1 MLNSYASGIQRNLA
15 HLKGSTLTNP
25 FLHALIKFN
34 FRYFPLDSA
43 MAEQSWHVDVHQIRI
58 IATANEEG
66 EPTPE
71 GIHHD
76 ENDFI
81 CMHLANRQNIVGGAT
96 TITVCLWQVAGYT
109 IRWIR

>member
-1 MLNSYASGIQRNLA
+1 
-15 HLKGSTLTNP
+15 
-25 FLHALIKFN
+25 
-34 FRYFPLDSA
+34 